1 MLPSFEIEPRFSL
14 TSNEV
19 DFLIGDAV
27 YNMLFTDKWEH
38 TYNIG
43 GWITISKDT
52 VKIDGDNTVYILINT
67 GFPHIFTER
76 ISTTSFF
83 RWTSDCH
90 VNAFLRDA
98 LTNDIGKEFI
108 RRLIGTVRATANSFA
123 IG

>member
-1 MLPSFEIEPRFSL
+1 MLPSFEIESRFSL

-19 DFLIGDAV
+19 DFLISDAV

-83 RWTSDCH
+83 RWTSDCQ

-108 RRLIGTVRATANSFA
+108 CRVIGTLRATANSLT